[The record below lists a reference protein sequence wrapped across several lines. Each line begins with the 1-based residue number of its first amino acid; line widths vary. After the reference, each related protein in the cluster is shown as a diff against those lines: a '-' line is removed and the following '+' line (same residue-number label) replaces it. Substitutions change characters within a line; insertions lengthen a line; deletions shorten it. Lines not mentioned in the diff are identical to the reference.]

1 MLHLSFKNQQQMK
14 RLITLLAIALVLVS
28 CNNTSSNQRILP
40 SSSGKI
46 NNLQVVVDN
55 LLWEENVGEAIR
67 NIFAA
72 PVPALNQEE
81 PLFSISQMP
90 PQVFNGFAT
99 KNRIILKIEKGKPAD
114 TSIGEDVFAKP
125 QTLIVVTGMTD
136 QEIIDQMKTNS
147 DKIIEAFKKEEIKER
162 QRQINI
168 SLFDTKPIQEELGID
183 IKFPT
188 AYRIATHEDNFFW
201 IRKDINTGN
210 MDFMIYEVPLSQ
222 IRKTDSTTVTDIIKM
237 RDSIGKAHIQS
248 SIEGAYMITE
258 EAYAPYVFNTT
269 IDGKPAIETKG
280 IWDMKNAF
288 MSGPFINYA
297 IEDKA
302 NNRYVVVEGYVF
314 APSVEKRD
322 YIFELEAILRSLQ
335 IK

>member
-1 MLHLSFKNQQQMK
+1 MK
-14 RLITLLAIALVLVS
+14 YLLTIFIISILVLS
-28 CNNTSSNQRILP
+28 CNDNSSNQRLVP
-40 SSSGKI
+40 ASSGNI
-46 NNLQVVVDN
+46 NTLLVVVDN
-55 LLWEENVGEAIR
+55 LLWEENIGESIR
-67 NIFAA
+67 DIFAA
-72 PVPALNQEE
+72 PVQGLPNDE
-81 PLFSISQMP
+81 PLFTISQMP
-90 PQVFNGFAT
+90 TMVFTDFAT
-99 KNRIILKIEKGKPAD
+99 KNRIVLKIEKGKDAG
-114 TSIGEDVFAKP
+114 TSINKDAFSKP
-125 QTLIVVTGMTD
+125 QTVVVVTGKTN
-136 QEIIDQMKTNS
+136 QEIIDQIEENAE
-147 DKIIEAFKKEEIKER
+147 KIIAAYKKEEIKEK
-162 QRQINI
+162 QRRIGK
-168 SLFDTKPIQEELGID
+168 SLFDSKAIQDQLGVD

-188 AYRIATHEDNFFW
+188 AYRIASQADKFFW

-210 MDFMIYEVPLSQ
+210 MDFMIYEVPLSS
-222 IRKTDSTTVTDIIKM
+222 IKKGDSTVVDIIKM

-258 EAYAPYVFNTT
+258 QAYAPYVNEVEINNRPT
-269 IDGKPAIETKG
+269 IETRG

-322 YIFELEAILRSLQ
+322 HIFELEAILKSVK

>member
-1 MLHLSFKNQQQMK
+1 MK
-14 RLITLLAIALVLVS
+14 RLFTVIAISLTLLN
-28 CNNTSSNQRILP
+28 CNDKSSNQRIVP
-40 SSSGKI
+40 TSSGNI
-46 NNLQVVVDN
+46 NNLLVVADN
-55 LLWEENVGEAIR
+55 ILWEETVGESIR
-67 NIFAA
+67 EIFAA
-72 PVPALNQEE
+72 AVPGLSQEE
-81 PLFSISQMP
+81 PLFTINQMP
-90 PQVFNGFAT
+90 PQVFSGFAT
-99 KNRIILKIEKGKPAD
+99 KNRIVLKIDKGKPAD

-125 QTLIVVTGMTD
+125 QTLIVVSGNTN
-136 QEIIDQMKTNS
+136 QEIIDQMKANA
-147 DKIIEAFKKEEIKER
+147 DKIIAAFKKEEIKEK
-162 QRQINI
+162 QRRIHI
-168 SLFDTKPIQEELGID
+168 SLFDSKPIQEQLGID

-188 AYRIATHEDNFFW
+188 AYRIATQDNNFFW

-210 MDFMIYEVPLSQ
+210 MDFLIYEVPMSQ
-222 IRKTDSTTVTDIIKM
+222 IRKSDSTTVGDIIRM

-248 SIEGAYMITE
+248 SVEGAYMITE
-258 EAYAPYVFNTT
+258 EAYAPYVFDTT
-269 IDGKPAIETKG
+269 IDGKPTIETKG

-322 YIFELEAILRSLQ
+322 HIFELEAILRSVK

>member
-1 MLHLSFKNQQQMK
+1 MN
-14 RLITLLAIALVLVS
+14 RLLILFLISITVFSCNDTSSHQRLVPASSGNINTLL
-28 CNNTSSNQRILP
+28 
-40 SSSGKI
+40 
-46 NNLQVVVDN
+46 VVVDN
-55 LLWEENVGEAIR
+55 LLWEENVGENIR
-67 NIFAA
+67 DVFAA
-72 PVPALNQEE
+72 PVQGLPNDE

-90 PQVFNGFAT
+90 TMVFTDFAT
-99 KNRIILKIEKGKPAD
+99 KNRIVLKIEKGKTAG
-114 TSIGEDVFAKP
+114 TSINEDVFSKP
-125 QTLIVVTGMTD
+125 QTLVVVSGKTN
-136 QEIIDQMKTNS
+136 QEIIDQIEANA
-147 DKIIEAFKKEEIKER
+147 DKIISAFKKEEIQEK
-162 QRQINI
+162 QRRMGL
-168 SLFDTKPIQEELGID
+168 SLFDTKAIQEQMGID

-188 AYRIATHEDNFFW
+188 AYRIATKGDNFFW
-201 IRKDINTGN
+201 VRKDTNTGN
-210 MDFMIYEVPLSQ
+210 MDFMIYQVPLNS
-222 IRKTDSTTVTDIIKM
+222 IHKGDSTVVDIIKM

-258 EAYAPYVFNTT
+258 EAYAPYVHEVT
-269 IDGKPAIETKG
+269 INNKPTIETKG

-322 YIFELEAILRSLQ
+322 HIFELEAILKSVK

>member
-1 MLHLSFKNQQQMK
+1 MK
-14 RLITLLAIALVLVS
+14 YFLTLFLISILVLS
-28 CNNTSSNQRILP
+28 CNDNSSNQRLVP
-40 SSSGKI
+40 ASSGNI
-46 NNLQVVVDN
+46 NTLLVVVDN
-55 LLWEENVGEAIR
+55 LLWEENVGESIR
-67 NIFAA
+67 DVFAA
-72 PVPALNQEE
+72 PVQGLPNDE

-90 PQVFNGFAT
+90 TMVFTDFAT
-99 KNRIILKIEKGKPAD
+99 KNRIVLKIEKGKTAA
-114 TSIGEDVFAKP
+114 TFIKEDVFSKP
-125 QTLIVVTGMTD
+125 QTLVVVSGKTNQD
-136 QEIIDQMKTNS
+136 IIDQIEANA
-147 DKIIEAFKKEEIKER
+147 DKIISAFKKEEIQEK
-162 QRQINI
+162 QRRMGL
-168 SLFDTKPIQEELGID
+168 SLFDTKAIQEQMGID

-188 AYRIATHEDNFFW
+188 AYRIATQADNFFW
-201 IRKDINTGN
+201 VRKDINTGN
-210 MDFMIYEVPLSQ
+210 MDFMIYQVPLSS
-222 IRKTDSTTVTDIIKM
+222 IKKGDSTVVDIIKM

-258 EAYAPYVFNTT
+258 EAYAPYVHEVT
-269 IDGKPAIETKG
+269 INNKPTIETKG

-322 YIFELEAILRSLQ
+322 HVFELEAILKSVK

>member
-1 MLHLSFKNQQQMK
+1 MK
-14 RLITLLAIALVLVS
+14 PFLTIVTICIFFFNLS
-28 CNNTSSNQRILP
+28 CNNNSSNQRLVP
-40 SSSGKI
+40 ASSGNI
-46 NNLQVVVDN
+46 NNLLVVVDN
-55 LLWEENVGEAIR
+55 LLWEETIGESVR

-72 PVPALNQEE
+72 PVQGLPNDE

-90 PQVFNGFAT
+90 TQVFSGFAT
-99 KNRIILKIEKGKPAD
+99 KNRIVLKIEKGKPSG
-114 TSIGEDVFAKP
+114 TFIGEDTFARP
-125 QTLIVVTGMTD
+125 QILVVVSGKTNK
-136 QEIIDQMKTNS
+136 EIIDELEKNAE
-147 DKIIEAFKKEEIKER
+147 KIISAFKNEEIKEK
-162 QRQINI
+162 QRRINL
-168 SLFDTKPIQEELGID
+168 SLFNTKPIEEQLGID

-188 AYRIATHEDNFFW
+188 AYRIAAHDNNFFW

-222 IRKTDSTTVTDIIKM
+222 IHKSDSTTVGDIIRM

-248 SIEGAYMITE
+248 SVEGAYMITE
-258 EAYAPYVFNTT
+258 EAYAPYVFDTT
-269 IDGKPAIETKG
+269 IDNKPTIETKG

-302 NNRYVVVEGYVF
+302 NKRYVVVEGYVF

-322 YIFELEAILRSLQ
+322 HVFELEAILKSVK

>member
-1 MLHLSFKNQQQMK
+1 MKFTLKIASILVLFLSF
-14 RLITLLAIALVLVS
+14 S
-28 CNNTSSNQRILP
+28 CNDTSSNQSLVP
-40 SSSGKI
+40 ASSGNI
-46 NNLQVVVDN
+46 NNLLVVVDN
-55 LLWEENVGEAIR
+55 LLWEESIGETVR
-67 NIFAA
+67 DIFAA

-81 PLFSISQMP
+81 PLFNISQMP
-90 PQVFNGFAT
+90 TQVFSGFAT
-99 KNRIILKIEKGKPAD
+99 KNRIVLKIEKGKSAG
-114 TSIGEDVFAKP
+114 TSIEKNVYANP
-125 QTLIVVTGMTD
+125 QIVVVVSGNTN
-136 QEIIDQMKTNS
+136 QEIIDQMKDNA
-147 DKIIEAFKKEEIKER
+147 DRIIGVFKTEEIKEK
-162 QRQINI
+162 QRRIKL
-168 SLFDTKPIQEELGID
+168 SLFDTKEIEAEMGIS

-188 AYRIATHEDNFFW
+188 AYRIAKHDTKFFW

-210 MDFMIYEVPLSQ
+210 MDFMIYEVPLNS
-222 IRKTDSTTVTDIIKM
+222 IHKSDSTTVGDIIRM

-248 SIEGAYMITE
+248 SVEGSYMITE
-258 EAYAPYVFNTT
+258 EAYAPYVFDTT
-269 IDGKPAIETKG
+269 IDGKPTIETKG

-322 YIFELEAILRSLQ
+322 HIFELEAILRSVK

>member
-1 MLHLSFKNQQQMK
+1 MKHLF
-14 RLITLLAIALVLVS
+14 TLLTISLILLS
-28 CNNTSSNQRILP
+28 CNGKSSNQRFVP
-40 SSSGKI
+40 ESSGNI
-46 NNLQVVVDN
+46 NSLLVVVDN
-55 LLWEENVGEAIR
+55 MLWEENVGETIR
-67 NIFAA
+67 DVFAA

-81 PLFSISQMP
+81 PLFNINQMP
-90 PQVFNGFAT
+90 PQVFSGFAT
-99 KNRIILKIEKGKPAD
+99 KNRIVLKIEKGKPAD
-114 TSIGEDVFAKP
+114 TSIGEDVFARP
-125 QTLIVVTGMTD
+125 QTLIVVSGNTN
-136 QEIIDQMKTNS
+136 QEIIDQLKANGER
-147 DKIIEAFKKEEIKER
+147 IIKEFKKEEIKEK
-162 QRQINI
+162 QRRINI
-168 SLFDTKPIQEELGID
+168 SLFDAKPIQDQLGVD

-188 AYRIATHEDNFFW
+188 AYRIALHDDNFFW
-201 IRKDINTGN
+201 IRKDITTGN
-210 MDFMIYEVPLSQ
+210 MDFMIYEVPMNK
-222 IRKTDSTTVTDIIKM
+222 IRKSDSTTVGDIIRM

-258 EAYAPYVFNTT
+258 EAYAPYVFDTT
-269 IDGKPAIETKG
+269 IDGKSTIETKG

-322 YIFELEAILRSLQ
+322 HIFELEAILRSVK

>member
-1 MLHLSFKNQQQMK
+1 MK
-14 RLITLLAIALVLVS
+14 RLFTLLAISLTLLS
-28 CNNTSSNQRILP
+28 CNDKSSNQRIVP
-40 SSSGKI
+40 TSSGNI
-46 NNLQVVVDN
+46 NNLLVVVDN
-55 LLWEENVGEAIR
+55 ILWEENIGEAIR
-67 NIFAA
+67 EIFAA

-81 PLFSISQMP
+81 PLFTISQMP
-90 PQVFNGFAT
+90 PQVFSGFAT
-99 KNRIILKIEKGKPAD
+99 KNRIVLKIEKGKTAD

-125 QTLIVVTGMTD
+125 QTLIVVSGKTN
-136 QEIIDQMKTNS
+136 QEIIDQMKANA
-147 DKIIEAFKKEEIKER
+147 DKIIAAFKKEEIKEK
-162 QRQINI
+162 QRRINI
-168 SLFDTKPIQEELGID
+168 SLFDSKPIQEQLGID

-188 AYRIATHEDNFFW
+188 AYRIATQDNNFFW
-201 IRKDINTGN
+201 VRKDINTGN
-210 MDFMIYEVPLSQ
+210 MDFLIYEVPMSQ
-222 IRKTDSTTVTDIIKM
+222 IRKSDSTTVGDIIRM

-248 SIEGAYMITE
+248 SVEGAYMITE
-258 EAYAPYVFNTT
+258 EAYAPYVFDTT
-269 IDGKPAIETKG
+269 IDGKPTIETKG

-322 YIFELEAILRSLQ
+322 HIFELEAILRSVK